1 MEKEGRYQL
10 ELFSQTESQSSQK
23 KEFSNAFLG
32 FIRAYEKALLISIGL
47 LTTGVVSFSLGV
59 EKGKKLMISKE
70 NSYPDIA
77 IITKSQRYQPQS
89 TEPNIQGNASQKNPA
104 QTIIKKEPKEDTDN
118 YTIQIASYRTKNHAQ
133 EEAETLKRRGLPSFV
148 ISKGKFSA
156 VCVGNFP
163 KQESARPLLTEL
175 KKAYRDCYIRRL

>member
-10 ELFSQTESQSSQK
+10 ELFSQTEGQISQK
-23 KEFSNAFLG
+23 KEASNAFLR

-47 LTTGVVSFSLGV
+47 LSTGVVSFSLGV
-59 EKGKKLMISKE
+59 EKGKRLMISKE
-70 NSYPDIA
+70 NSHPDIA

-89 TEPNIQGNASQKNPA
+89 TEPNIQGITSRDDSA
-104 QTIIKKEPKEDTDN
+104 QTIIKKEPKKNTGN

-133 EEAETLKRRGLPSFV
+133 EEAETLKRKGMASFV
-148 ISKGKFSA
+148 ISKGKFNA

-163 KQESARPLLTEL
+163 KQESARLLLTEL